1 MNYKTIQCSFLLNKI
16 TRKDKLFNGEY
27 TLDPYQNCEFGCR
40 YCDST
45 QNDAIYIKDKISQ
58 ILKNELKKTKKGVI
72 IVGSTVDPYQETE
85 KKYQN
90 TRKTLEIIKQ
100 NNFPCHVLTKSKL
113 VLRDIDLLSSMKNS
127 IVSLSLFSLDKKI
140 SDTFE
145 TNLPSPLERLDVIK
159 KLSENGVRAG
169 LAIMP
174 ILPFVTENEL
184 ENIVKK
190 AREHKAKYILHEYL
204 ELKGDQKQIFI
215 NTLKKYKPDLVEK
228 YKQLYRSSYRPNKAY
243 VSEVSKIIA
252 NLCSRYY
259 LKNKI

>member
-27 TLDPYQNCEFGCR
+27 TIDPYQNCEFRCK

-45 QNDAIYIKDKISQ
+45 QNDTIYIKDQ
-58 ILKNELKKTKKGVI
+58 IVNLLKNELKKTKKGRI
-72 IVGSTVDPYQETE
+72 IIGSTVDPYQETE
-85 KKYQN
+85 KKYKN

-100 NNFPCHVLTKSKL
+100 NNFPCHILTKSKL

-127 IVSLSLFSLDKKI
+127 IVSLSLFSIDKKI

-145 TNLPSPLERLDVIK
+145 KNLASPLERLEVIK
-159 KLSENGVRAG
+159 KLSENGVKAG

-174 ILPFVTENEL
+174 IIPFVTENEL
-184 ENIVKK
+184 KDIFKK
-190 AREHKAKYILHEYL
+190 AKQYKAKYILHEYL
-204 ELKGDQKQIFI
+204 ELKGDQKHIFI
-215 NTLKKYKPDLVEK
+215 DTLKTYKPELVKK
-228 YKQLYRSSYRPNKAY
+228 YEQLYQGSYRPNKSY
-243 VSEVSKIIA
+243 ISEINKTITD
-252 NLCSRYY
+252 LCIQYN